1 MLFCSVYHSF
11 NAPRHRDTA
20 SGNAHWR
27 SAVNR
32 HTVIYMHKNTEEDMH
47 HFCMYFCSFMHP
59 CTEWNILY
67 MYKQRLALK
76 LCRQEIYSYVWMPF
90 HINAFT
96 CWYLFIIFFI
106 VNNDNLL
113 FIYVGQRS
121 GPLVCRL
128 IASLCLRGFSSGTPA
143 FSNSPKTYI
152 WGNDE
157 EEWIGNSK
165 LSIAVCERECEW
177 FFVFV
182 CIAMNC
188 RLVLGATLPLP
199 YYS

>member
-1 MLFCSVYHSF
+1 MSWLTCIPCEQKVALRPYCPVGIFSKLKGLLMLFCSVYHSF

-67 MYKQRLALK
+67 MYKQSLALK

-90 HINAFT
+90 HINTFT

-106 VNNDNLL
+106 MNNDNLL

-121 GPLVCRL
+121 GPLVCTVVSQLPCACVDSHRVL
-128 IASLCLRGFSSGTPA
+128 WLSPTVQKHTFEAMMKKNELGT
-143 FSNSPKTYI
+143 
-152 WGNDE
+152 
-157 EEWIGNSK
+157 
-165 LSIAVCERECEW
+165 L
-177 FFVFV
+177 
-182 CIAMNC
+182 NC
-188 RLVLGATLPLP
+188 P
-199 YYS
+199 

>member
-1 MLFCSVYHSF
+1 MSWLTCIPCEQKVALRPYCPVGIFSKLKGLLMLFCSVYHLF

-67 MYKQRLALK
+67 MYKQRQALK
-76 LCRQEIYSYVWMPF
+76 LCRQEIYYVWMAF
-90 HINAFT
+90 DINIFT

-106 VNNDNLL
+106 MNNDNLP
-113 FIYVGQRS
+113 FIVGQRS
-121 GPLVCRL
+121 GPLVCTVGSQLPCVCVDSHRVLRL
-128 IASLCLRGFSSGTPA
+128 SPAVQKHTFKAMMKKNELRT
-143 FSNSPKTYI
+143 
-152 WGNDE
+152 
-157 EEWIGNSK
+157 
-165 LSIAVCERECEW
+165 L
-177 FFVFV
+177 
-182 CIAMNC
+182 NC
-188 RLVLGATLPLP
+188 P
-199 YYS
+199 

>member
-1 MLFCSVYHSF
+1 MSWLTCIPCEQKVALRPYCPVGIFSKLKGLLMLFCSVYHSF

-90 HINAFT
+90 HINTFT

-106 VNNDNLL
+106 MNNDNLL
-113 FIYVGQRS
+113 FIYVGQRI
-121 GPLVCRL
+121 GPLVCTVVSQLPCACVDSHRVLRL
-128 IASLCLRGFSSGTPA
+128 
-143 FSNSPKTYI
+143 SPTIQKHTFEALMKK
-152 WGNDE
+152 NE
-157 EEWIGNSK
+157 
-165 LSIAVCERECEW
+165 
-177 FFVFV
+177 
-182 CIAMNC
+182 
-188 RLVLGATLPLP
+188 
-199 YYS
+199 

>member
-1 MLFCSVYHSF
+1 MSWLTCIPCEQKVALHPYCPVGIFSKLKGLLMLFCSVYHLF

-20 SGNAHWR
+20 SENAHWR

-47 HFCMYFCSFMHP
+47 HFCMYFCSCMHP

-76 LCRQEIYSYVWMPF
+76 LCRQEIYYVWMPF
-90 HINAFT
+90 HINTLT

-106 VNNDNLL
+106 MNNDNLL

-121 GPLVCRL
+121 GPLVCTVSSQLPCVCVDSHRVLRL
-128 IASLCLRGFSSGTPA
+128 SPTVQKHTFEAMMKKNELGT
-143 FSNSPKTYI
+143 
-152 WGNDE
+152 
-157 EEWIGNSK
+157 
-165 LSIAVCERECEW
+165 L
-177 FFVFV
+177 
-182 CIAMNC
+182 NC
-188 RLVLGATLPLP
+188 P
-199 YYS
+199 